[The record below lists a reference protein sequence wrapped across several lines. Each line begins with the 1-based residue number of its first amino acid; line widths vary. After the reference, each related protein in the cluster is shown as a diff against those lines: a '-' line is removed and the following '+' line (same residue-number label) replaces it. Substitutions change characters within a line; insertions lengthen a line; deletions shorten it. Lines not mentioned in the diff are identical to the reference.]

1 MRADKPAAFLLLAV
15 SIVLW
20 PVLHLMSQATVDGS
34 TKSAASMVSIKG
46 RQDYV
51 GDARCVSCH
60 QVKSLSYL
68 HTAHHLTSQLPDQH
82 SILGSFVDGSNV
94 LKISDPAPVIGDPGV
109 SYKMEKR
116 ADGFYVT
123 AITGF
128 TGQLQTRSERI
139 DIVIGAGVRGQSYLY
154 WHGDALYELPVSYWT
169 DGQQWI
175 NSPGYRNGPPVF
187 DRPASPR
194 CLECHVAYAQQLSP
208 GPEVN
213 RFNKA
218 TLVPGVGCETCH
230 GPGARHVALHE
241 SHSKAATDEAILN
254 PAHFSRDRQVDLCA
268 LCHNGVGQAAVG
280 EAFSYRPGEPLD
292 HYLQMELG
300 DSDLHPDVHANQVG
314 LLKRSRC
321 YQSSVNMSCSTC
333 HDVHA
338 SERAPAFYAARCLT
352 CHRIQS
358 CGMEKKLGMKI
369 ADKCID
375 CHMPVE
381 QTNAIVSETADRVI
395 RTKMRTHWI
404 KVYPSD
410 SGNDHGPNAAGSN
423 VLRR

>member
-1 MRADKPAAFLLLAV
+1 MGADKPATVLLLAPLLFV
-15 SIVLW
+15 R
-20 PVLHLMSQATVDGS
+20 PVPHLMPQATTGGP
-34 TKSAASMVSIKG
+34 TSAPTVVG
-46 RQDYV
+46 RQGYV
-51 GDARCVSCH
+51 GDGRCTSCH
-60 QVKSLSYL
+60 QQDSLSYF
-68 HTAHHLTSQLPDQH
+68 HTSHHLTSRLPGED
-82 SILGSFVDGSNV
+82 SILGSFADGSNV
-94 LKISDPAPVIGDPGV
+94 LKVSDPAPVIGDPGV

-128 TGQLQTRSERI
+128 AGQMQRRSERI

-187 DRPASPR
+187 NRPASPR

-208 GPEVN
+208 VPDVN

-218 TLVPGVGCETCH
+218 SLMPGIGCETCH

-241 SHSKAATDEAILN
+241 KQSAAMADEAILN

-268 LCHNGVGQAAVG
+268 LCHNGVRQATIS
-280 EAFSYRPGEPLD
+280 EAFSYKPGEPLD
-292 HYLQMELG
+292 RYLEVEQAET
-300 DSDLHPDVHANQVG
+300 DLHPDVHANQVG
-314 LLKRSRC
+314 LLRRSRC
-321 YQSSVNMSCSTC
+321 YKGSATMSCSTC

-338 SERAPAFYAARCLT
+338 PERAPASYARRCLT
-352 CHRIQS
+352 CHQIES
-358 CGMEKKLGMKI
+358 CGMERKLGPEI
-369 ADKCID
+369 VNKCID

-381 QTNAIVSETADRVI
+381 QSNAIVSETADRVI

-404 KVYPSD
+404 KVYPSVPD
-410 SGNDHGPNAAGSN
+410 TP
-423 VLRR
+423 